1 MSGTKE
7 PIDLLMAKGK
17 KHLTKNEIKE
27 RKNTEIFVPF
37 LDVTP
42 PKYLNATQKKEFNDI
57 AHKLLKIG
65 IMTELDEDSLARYL
79 ISKRCY
85 TKITKQLNT
94 ALNAKKMNLDDIET
108 LTSLQDKF
116 FKQCRSSAG
125 DLGLSISSRCKL
137 IMPPSKDPPK
147 ENKFAKFGGMSE

>member
-1 MSGTKE
+1 MAGSKE
-7 PIDLLMAKGK
+7 PIDLLVAKGK
-17 KHLTKNEIKE
+17 KHLTKTEIKE
-27 RKNTEIFVPF
+27 RKSTEIIVPF

-42 PKYLNATQKKEFNDI
+42 PKYLAAKQKEEFNDI
-57 AHKLLKIG
+57 AHKLLEIG

-79 ISKRCY
+79 ISKKCY
-85 TKITKQLNT
+85 TKITKKLNM
-94 ALNAKKMNLDDIET
+94 AMSSKKMDLEMIEK

-147 ENKFAKFGGMSE
+147 QNKFAKFGGMRE